1 MKFLCLIEI
10 DRYKTRIYAIGIR
23 NKVYGEVIEAK
34 KLMKITLK
42 AVSTIPDKPLK
53 TTFENGAVIPNLLQV
68 MDSAT
73 P

>member
-1 MKFLCLIEI
+1 M
-10 DRYKTRIYAIGIR
+10 YAIGTR
-23 NKVYGEVIEAK
+23 NKTYGEVIEAK

-53 TTFENGAVIPNLLQV
+53 TTFEEGTFTSLNFLWVRA
-68 MDSAT
+68 SAM